1 MEGDVKAYICME
13 TYECQGGVVF
23 AETNLAARKI
33 ASYEWNDGELGG
45 LSVRRA
51 PDLDK
56 YYGKGVP
63 AWDLIVNHGWR
74 WDGCSCCGQP
84 LDYDN
89 LEDAGKD
96 PTKVFGYDGGMVFCD
111 QSCKDE
117 YARCKEEKDR
127 AGKAFM
133 SAMIDRLKKR
143 FGDIEIE
150 RTHHFTTMRDGHCT
164 TEQAIVEFDFPG
176 RKYGYAAL
184 RYSNDNYRPC
194 EKLMPCSI
202 NLLCSNGDVDA
213 FDAWAISVKPTAPIG
228 QSQP

>member
-1 MEGDVKAYICME
+1 MEIDVKAYICIE

-51 PDLDK
+51 PNLDK

-74 WDGCSCCGQP
+74 WEGCCNCGQS
-84 LDYDN
+84 LDYDD
-89 LEDAGKD
+89 LEDVGKD
-96 PTKVFGYDGGMVFCD
+96 PTKVVGYDGCLVFCD
-111 QSCKDE
+111 QKCKDE
-117 YARCKEEKDR
+117 YTKDEQEKD
-127 AGKAFM
+127 ATGNAFL

-143 FGDIEIE
+143 FGDIEIA
-150 RTHHFTTMRDGHCT
+150 RTHHFTTKRDGYCT
-164 TEQAIVEFDFPG
+164 TEQAIVDFDFPG
-176 RKYGYAAL
+176 RKYMHASW

-202 NLLCSNGDVDA
+202 RLTCSNGDIDT
-213 FDAWAISVKPTAPIG
+213 FEDWARSIT
-228 QSQP
+228 